1 MLECGIYSQSVRFCL
16 SLVERKLFM
25 FDKYNCLHLTT
36 STGWYKFKLLFY
48 KILDSC
54 VFGVSLPCSLFS
66 KTIDFHI
73 SMTPAHGKEGITCYP
88 WPSGLPFF
96 CFFLTFCLSI
106 LPIFVWP
113 ASLSGNILLIILKHV
128 YSSLITLTIYILYRP
143 LGALNYLHIW
153 HDNSGKGTM
162 ASWYLRSVV
171 IRDVQT
177 DEKFIFI
184 SNRWFAVEEDDGQVF
199 KLLCIK
205 KSNHIF

>member
-1 MLECGIYSQSVRFCL
+1 MAKGALRV
-16 SLVERKLFM
+16 
-25 FDKYNCLHLTT
+25 T
-36 STGWYKFKLLFY
+36 
-48 KILDSC
+48 LD
-54 VFGVSLPCSLFS
+54 
-66 KTIDFHI
+66 H
-73 SMTPAHGKEGITCYP
+73 
-88 WPSGLPFF
+88 PSF
-96 CFFLTFCLSI
+96 CFSVFSVFLIFRLSI

-113 ASLSGNILLIILKHV
+113 ASLSGNIRVLRNILLIILKHV

-205 KSNHIF
+205 KSNNLFLKRRTK